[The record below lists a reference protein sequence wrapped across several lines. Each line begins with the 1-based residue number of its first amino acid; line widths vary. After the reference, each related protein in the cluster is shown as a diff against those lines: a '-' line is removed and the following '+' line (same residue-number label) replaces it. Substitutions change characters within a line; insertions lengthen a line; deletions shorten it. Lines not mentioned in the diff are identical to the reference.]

1 MTNIMPNGA
10 VLPQG
15 LLGNNAQAMME
26 GFNKS
31 YKNFPLRV
39 GIVTETYPVSSDR
52 NRSKLTTEY
61 DVLIVEQNADQ
72 GATTIQYRNCLS
84 SEGLGSIADFF
95 EKALRKKKKKTTKGD
110 STNLKGQNGAIV
122 LMLCLDGMSDKGIII
137 SALTHPD
144 RKTNLVDEGPFLMGE
159 YNGVQIKV
167 DSDGAATFTFRGATD
182 NDGQLIDTSQ
192 GPTEI
197 KVEKDGSY
205 QLSHKTIMQRFDK
218 GGDASLTA
226 DGNISNTAKK
236 DFNATATGGINL
248 TATKDLTAK
257 MAKFVAEASGSASF
271 ACQEFKVDAKSSISM
286 KGSEAK
292 IEAQG
297 LASIKAPQI
306 TLDGLTYLGGAGG
319 LPVLL
324 LSSVMLGIGNLGI
337 PVVSNPISGYAVKTF
352 AT

>member
-1 MTNIMPNGA
+1 MLENGA
-10 VLPQG
+10 VLPNG
-15 LLGNNAQAMME
+15 LLSHNAESMME

-31 YKNFPLRV
+31 YRNFPLRV
-39 GIVTETYPVSSDR
+39 GIVTEAYPINNDR

-61 DVLIVEQNADQ
+61 DVLVIEQNENQ

-84 SEGLGSIADFF
+84 SEGLGSIADYF
-95 EKALRKKKKKTTKGD
+95 ERALRKKKKKTTKGD

-144 RKTNLVDEGPFLMGE
+144 RKTNLVDEGPFLKGE
-159 YNGVQIKV
+159 YNGVQILV
-167 DSDGAATFTFRGATD
+167 NTDGSATFTFRGATD
-182 NDGQLIDTSQ
+182 NDGNLIDSSQ

-197 KVEKDGSY
+197 RVEKDGSY

-218 GGDASLTA
+218 GGDASLNA

-236 DFNATATGGINL
+236 DFNSTATGGINL
-248 TATKDLTAK
+248 TATKDLTAA
-257 MAKFVAEASGSASF
+257 MVKFVVNASGSASF
-271 ACQEFKVDAKSSISM
+271 ACQEFNIDAKSSISM
-286 KGSEAK
+286 KGSQYSV
-292 IEAQG
+292 EAQG

-306 TLDGLTYLGGAGG
+306 TLDGLTYLGGSGG
-319 LPVLL
+319 QPVLL
-324 LSSVMLGIGNLGI
+324 LTSLMLGVGNLGM
-337 PVVSNPISGYAVKTF
+337 PVISNPISGYAVKTF